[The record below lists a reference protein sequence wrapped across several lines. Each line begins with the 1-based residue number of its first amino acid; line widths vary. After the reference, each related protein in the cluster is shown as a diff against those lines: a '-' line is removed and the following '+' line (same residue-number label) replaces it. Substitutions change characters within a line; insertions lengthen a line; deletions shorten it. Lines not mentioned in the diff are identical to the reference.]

1 MDDNQKITKFKEKP
15 KPEEVFSN
23 LINAGSYILSEDIFS
38 YMPNGRHSL
47 ERDVFPKLASQ
58 GDLNGMEFE
67 GYFIDAGCGPG
78 RRSGLK
84 IETMDSQN
92 TKAAAQNA
100 RQNTS

>member
-15 KPEEVFSN
+15 KAEEVFSN

-47 ERDVFPKLASQ
+47 ERDVFKTCLQ

-67 GYFIDAGCGPG
+67 GYFIDAGTPLHGWTELELV
-78 RRSGLK
+78 SN
-84 IETMDSQN
+84 SQIPN
-92 TKAAAQNA
+92 RLNFA
-100 RQNTS
+100 